1 MHSIDITTNSATSK
15 IAGRISF
22 IQFQIYGLHF
32 FKNYVV
38 VIEVVVVEYSTSAL
52 PEEVSYCH
60 EVFQQ

>member
-22 IQFQIYGLHF
+22 IQFQIYGLDF

-38 VIEVVVVEYSTSAL
+38 VIEVVVVECTSAL